1 MSQHLAAIHSGEVEV
16 EQDQIRARR
25 IGVRSFAPKKGHSL
39 RPVSSHVQTDGWIG
53 VAERFLRQPD
63 VTGTVFDQKNVYS
76 HATSS
81 DDIHVS
87 PLPRH
92 SPNCSP
98 SYPNGPPAS
107 DLSRID
113 FTFMRSPSVAAT

>member
-39 RPVSSHVQTDGWIG
+39 HPVSSHVQTNGWIG

-63 VTGTVFDQKNVYS
+63 VTRTVFDQKNVYT

-87 PLPRH
+87 PLSRH
-92 SPNCSP
+92 CVDCFPT
-98 SYPNGPPAS
+98 YPNAPPAS
-107 DLSRID
+107 DLLANR
-113 FTFMRSPSVAAT
+113 FHVHALALCCG